1 MPASFLKSAS
11 SWFGRIPD
19 TTGTLE
25 RIAST
30 KWRQFILLLLAGLVL
45 RGATFGNPNLHV
57 DDSFYLLVAL
67 EMHDGALPYV
77 DIWDRKPLGLF
88 ILYYLITWLPN
99 PVVAYELA
107 AWLAASVTA
116 MIINRIARTWTNAQG
131 GLLAGITYLVVLP
144 LFEGW
149 GGQSPV
155 FYNAIVA
162 GAALLVLRDRDRLR
176 SGVTGWRTYAAM
188 ALGGVALTIK
198 QMTFCEV
205 AFLGLYAAWL
215 LKPTDA
221 RRVMQVLTWIA
232 LGVLPTAAIA
242 LTYYSLGHWAEY
254 WQAMVTANLTKGAL
268 PLWVLFV
275 NFLRISLRLYPLLA
289 MAVAGIV
296 LCDRKQRPFLAGWLV
311 AAILGMATIPNFYTH
326 YALPLLV
333 PMTIASAFVLQRR
346 DIGLFAAAATLC
358 FLLALYNPFN
368 FAETQK
374 SIQSMSGL
382 AKSIRQY
389 DSGGG
394 LFVADGPVSLYA
406 LSGKKPLSPLVFPPQ
421 LNEWIER
428 NTALIPTDR
437 AVDDILAKKP
447 GVVAIANWPSTNLS
461 DGHTR
466 TKAMT
471 YVRQNC
477 RWVDMQTSYEVVQ
490 TATIDIYGD
499 CRR

>member
-1 MPASFLKSAS
+1 MPTALLKSAS
-11 SWFGRIPD
+11 SWFARIPD
-19 TTGTLE
+19 TTGAFE
-25 RIAST
+25 RIANT
-30 KWRQFILLLLAGLVL
+30 KWRQFLVLLLAGLVL
-45 RGATFGNPNLHV
+45 RGATFGNPNLHL
-57 DDSFYLLVAL
+57 DDSFYLLVGL

-88 ILYYLITWLPN
+88 ILYYLITWLPD
-99 PVVAYELA
+99 PIIAYEMA

-116 MIINRIARTWTNAQG
+116 MIINRIAQTWTNAQG

-149 GGQSPV
+149 SGQSPV

-162 GAALLVLRDRDRLR
+162 GAAFLILRDRERLR
-176 SGVTGWRTYAAM
+176 SGSTGWRTYAAM

-215 LKPTDA
+215 LKPVTLG
-221 RRVMQVLTWIA
+221 RVMQVLTWVA

-242 LTYYSLGHWAEY
+242 LTYYALGHWAEY

-268 PLWVLFV
+268 PVGGMLV
-275 NFLRISLRLYPLLA
+275 NLLRISLRLYPLLA
-289 MAVAGIV
+289 MALAGIA
-296 LCDRKQRPFLAGWLV
+296 LCERGQRPFLTGWLI
-311 AAILGMATIPNFYTH
+311 AAVLGMATIPNFYTH

-333 PMTIASAFVLQRR
+333 PMTVAAAFVLQRR

-358 FLLALYNPFN
+358 FSLVIYNPFN
-368 FAETQK
+368 FAETQR
-374 SIQSMSGL
+374 SIASMDRL
-382 AKSIRQY
+382 AATIRKH

-394 LFVADGPVSLYA
+394 LFVADGPVGLYA
-406 LSGKKPLSPLVFPPQ
+406 LSGKKPPSSLAFPPH
-421 LNEWIER
+421 LLDWIER
-428 NTALIPTDR
+428 DTSPLPTDR

-447 GVVAIANWPSTNLS
+447 GVVAIAAVPSTNLS

-466 TKAMT
+466 TKAMA

-477 RWVDMQTSYEVVQ
+477 RWVDRQSSYEVVQ